1 MKENVK
7 IIVGNIE
14 DQDTQV
20 IVNPTN
26 AELIWEDETC
36 NGVIMN
42 KVGIQYYHECEKFI
56 DRNGPLDMNEIF
68 WWRGGDS
75 DAEFILNI
83 YPPFWQPANSVEVNV
98 ENLYDCYYKCFE
110 VCKETGR
117 TKSISFPLIGSGT
130 FMYPIRTSYKLLENV
145 INDIDVSMFGEIRIV
160 FWEKEQYNLCRH
172 LFE

>member
-56 DRNGPLDMNEIF
+56 DRNGPLD
-68 WWRGGDS
+68 
-75 DAEFILNI
+75 
-83 YPPFWQPANSVEVNV
+83 
-98 ENLYDCYYKCFE
+98 
-110 VCKETGR
+110 
-117 TKSISFPLIGSGT
+117 IG
-130 FMYPIRTSYKLLENV
+130 
-145 INDIDVSMFGEIRIV
+145 VSMFGEIRIV
-160 FWEKEQYNLCRH
+160 FWKKEQYNLCRH